1 MITIIVLWILLGI
14 IAVIVILLHFS
25 ITAQIDLNKK
35 GFDLRV
41 RYMFFD
47 IYPRKPKKKKQKRSK
62 KAELPEDS
70 FDDFEEFE
78 DNIEESLPIPQT
90 DDTPDK
96 TGEVSEQIV
105 EAKPEKIEKNEADEN
120 VSVSEVEDKQED
132 ISDIDTDT
140 NVEASAENKPEK
152 ITVKQE
158 KKGFVGK
165 LFHKKDKGEKKPVS
179 KSKKKKKS
187 KFYELKAQYKIQQF
201 VFFASFGM
209 NNTIIPVVSYNYGK
223 GDKARVRSGIKY
235 GMLYTLGLMLLGII
249 GLQLFASQICH
260 VFSLSADTEIFA
272 TYAIR
277 IITLG
282 YLFAGANIA
291 YQGIFQALDHGIASL
306 VLSLIRLLVIPLPAA
321 YLLTLTSSA
330 GKIVWAAVPF
340 GELVGTVAAIVIMG
354 RIKRE
359 IKLKD

>member
-35 GFDLRV
+35 GFDLKV

-78 DNIEESLPIPQT
+78 DNIEESLPVPQT
-90 DDTPDK
+90 
-96 TGEVSEQIV
+96 

-120 VSVSEVEDKQED
+120 VSVAEVEDKQED
-132 ISDIDTDT
+132 IYDIDTDT
-140 NVEASAENKPEK
+140 NVEAGAEDKPEE

-179 KSKKKKKS
+179 KSKEKKKS
-187 KFYELKAQYKIQQF
+187 KFYELKAQYKKVKPYIPMGWKYFKKLLKAIRFTDTRIVLDVGKEDAYESAMLYGKVQAGLF
-201 VFFASFGM
+201 
-209 NNTIIPVVSYNYGK
+209 NTIAILAGVFTVK
-223 GDKARVRSGIKY
+223 LKKADVNCIFDEKKFGYDVHTLVRVRPSTLIAIGFCTGVNFLKIYLSGRRKKKRAAKRRSKE
-235 GMLYTLGLMLLGII
+235 L
-249 GLQLFASQICH
+249 AAKKNE
-260 VFSLSADTEIFA
+260 VKA
-272 TYAIR
+272 T
-277 IITLG
+277 
-282 YLFAGANIA
+282 N
-291 YQGIFQALDHGIASL
+291 
-306 VLSLIRLLVIPLPAA
+306 
-321 YLLTLTSSA
+321 
-330 GKIVWAAVPF
+330 
-340 GELVGTVAAIVIMG
+340 
-354 RIKRE
+354 
-359 IKLKD
+359 

>member
-120 VSVSEVEDKQED
+120 VSVAEVEDKQED

-140 NVEASAENKPEK
+140 NVEAGAEDKPEE

-158 KKGFVGK
+158 KKGFAEK

-179 KSKKKKKS
+179 KSKEKKKS
-187 KFYELKAQYKIQQF
+187 KFYELKAQYKK
-201 VFFASFGM
+201 VKPY
-209 NNTIIPVVSYNYGK
+209 IPMGW
-223 GDKARVRSGIKY
+223 KY
-235 GMLYTLGLMLLGII
+235 FKKLLK
-249 GLQLFASQICH
+249 
-260 VFSLSADTEIFA
+260 
-272 TYAIR
+272 AIR
-277 IITLG
+277 LQT
-282 YLFAGANIA
+282 
-291 YQGIFQALDHGIASL
+291 QG
-306 VLSLIRLLVIPLPAA
+306 
-321 YLLTLTSSA
+321 
-330 GKIVWAAVPF
+330 
-340 GELVGTVAAIVIMG
+340 
-354 RIKRE
+354 
-359 IKLKD
+359 